1 MKKQKVGILGTG
13 DVGKALGRGFAARG
27 CEVKIGGREPKAK
40 AGAEFVTF
48 AEAAAHGDLVVLCT
62 KWEGTENAIKLADA
76 KNLAGKI
83 VIDTTNPL
91 KYTPGVPY
99 AQALGLND
107 SGGEQVQ
114 RWLPQS
120 KVVKAF
126 NIVGN
131 ALMVDPKLPG
141 GPPTMFIGGNDEG
154 AKREVTDILSD
165 FGWETIDLGGI
176 EAARM
181 LEPMCWMWVV
191 SGMKTGKWMQAFKML
206 RA

>member
-13 DVGKALGRGFAARG
+13 EVGKALGRGFASRG
-27 CEVKIGGREPKAK
+27 CAVKIGGREQK
-40 AGAEFVTF
+40 GEHVTF
-48 AEAAAHGDLVVLCT
+48 AEAARHGELIVLAT
-62 KWEGTENAIKLADA
+62 RWDGTENAIKLADP

-83 VIDTTNPL
+83 VIDATNPL
-91 KYTPGVPY
+91 KHVNGQPV
-99 AQALGLND
+99 GLERGHTD

-114 RWLPQS
+114 RWLPQA

-154 AKREVTDILSD
+154 AKREVTELLTD
-165 FGWETIDLGGI
+165 FGWETIDCGGI
-176 EAARM
+176 EAARQ
-181 LEPMCWMWVV
+181 LEPMCWLWVQ
-191 SGMKTGKWMQAFKML
+191 SAMRTGNWMQAFKLL